1 MSKKNRR
8 KKKSDE
14 SLSSK
19 TSNKT
24 FSAFRKNKSAD
35 TRSDIDYQSDT
46 QYNYSNNQFNRST
59 TPNNRQVPQSLSFG
73 HRTYSDV
80 ESNDSKDFF
89 DLDPSQSRDS
99 SLRSYEMPVVDK
111 SDSERS
117 SGFFHRRNRT
127 RRKNRKGNRT
137 SLNQNDHLQIDNY
150 NSSHSGSSWGESM
163 SFSGSSDDE
172 LYSESEEEFSLNM
185 SGHNPRQGTHGQAV
199 DYSQLNKHKK
209 DLASQNLQ
217 AIESMARKEG
227 PNHADEAFQIF
238 PNHAYPNTKMTRK
251 QLRKHMNARSAFFH
265 DLRMPRLSGGSK
277 ELGKL
282 RLEVLQ
288 CFGLP
293 TTSLVKEVSAYA
305 VAVMGSCA
313 FQTDII
319 PNVANPMWLSKM
331 RRACLF
337 PVEQMYSQ
345 LSIGIFDLEAAY
357 AHPDTVIGHDGHP
370 GWRPPEERTGFGFH
384 RSNSMASTGRGSV
397 ARQSMNSFGG
407 FDGARRSSMSLGDRR
422 SSANLAMTNSLKNI
436 LADDDDDDVPGKL
449 PSETGQPPAEFCTK
463 AEDFIGHVVVDI
475 CRLRPGSTYD
485 VTLPLRRSNHVFTRE
500 PQGSVRIRLHLE
512 WSSERAAVMSYLP
525 KSLGGTVNWERQPN
539 TRYTVNCVDDRAAR
553 NVAHAVHGI
562 HMPGKFDMAL
572 LKSTIREMH
581 WTRIHLLRY
590 CKNRE
595 IYHLTYWVNPSISG
609 FVFLAWMHAV
619 YFNTVRY
626 VPGHVVV
633 FFLLHLIKNYAYYAM
648 DSPLQNGFLVPSLEE
663 IYYALMRGTR
673 KRKKP
678 CIQPLTVEREAEPM
692 ALTSSDHHGGMH
704 NSLSSMDELYDENGN
719 LVHVTRYPLSEIA
732 DAMKKSL
739 TVKPYRKGLTVFKH
753 TFQGEDAVDFLLRK
767 GFAMTRAEAVAVG
780 RRLER
785 EKKLFQH
792 ISKDS
797 NFEDSNLIFTF
808 LDTSGSDRFLQQKSH
823 VPMGGKVLELLGFYK
838 SRKNQTKAGGVDIL
852 ESREHVEF
860 PFATGVDHPR
870 FTVKESLVIRSAEER
885 TRLKR
890 EDEATA
896 MVEAADFGIVLSS
909 RNLFATQQQ
918 SRPSLHAG
926 YESEGGLDR
935 RKLLQQSHG
944 SADGRMPRRGSAIG
958 NAITTGATVVTEGAK
973 TMMQRRSSGTGRNS
987 FGSGQQLL
995 EVATSSRD
1003 MYSKLKAQNSTTIN
1017 KVLELQRKADQYDPY
1032 EYDSDGDVK
1041 TILKKKRKKNIILE
1055 KHLKKP
1061 MSQEIGNIGTA
1072 TEVDLSLAKSLEKTK
1087 RHVNAFFYHMFSD
1100 QVYKIDKSVFP
1111 TTMEKKRDND
1121 DKKKKKKKGIFNRRM
1136 SIEEMEEEEEQQ
1148 RRLQMTPYEL
1158 QQEEMEKTLLIN
1170 QFSHWNPWMNR
1181 IAVIMQPLLE
1191 MAQTF
1196 IFFFRAL
1203 FNLLTWQDPVLC
1215 FWLCFTG
1222 PPLAVILYVCPY
1234 RIVFLFL
1241 GIYLVGPQNFL
1252 IRIYR
1257 ESKDGYEPPN
1267 FDMVVKTKKI
1277 EKKKKDELRQLQ
1289 FFSSEAP
1296 GNQQIRFR
1304 NIDPTQVKQIVV
1316 PSNVMLYRN
1325 RFYDW
1330 PPEPK
1335 YCRVYASEAPS
1346 NLLVPGYAED
1356 KNGYGYDSDSTYVF
1370 DQAARRRE
1378 EEERRKVMLKKKRAR
1393 KKGVGRKF
1401 TDGIVNATQMGI
1413 GVVETAGGAVLHGTE
1428 QVLGVTADVTV
1439 GAVKGTANLTKTVV
1453 KGTRRGTISAVKGTG
1468 NLLRLRKKNKYKNSP
1483 YSDDE
1488 DEYYY

>member
-1 MSKKNRR
+1 MNRNRPRSRSRDGDIAFRRAPPSPRPGNSAHPGPGLKKKTSSSRNRRTRLQRSNSNDSNFSESSAKSYPSGIIEPPVWNQPAYNPSGSDRRRVTQGNSNHSNPNYSDDDSYTNGNNYYSKSHKNRFPYQQDLQDRLQSQVHQQHHSQQPSPKSPYPRSSPENSPTPQKKKRAFKRLLSKKDRR

-24 FSAFRKNKSAD
+24 FSAFRKTKSKD
-35 TRSDIDYQSDT
+35 TSSDIDYQSDT
-46 QYNYSNNQFNRST
+46 YYNYSNNQFNNRNTSTRST
-59 TPNNRQVPQSLSFG
+59 QSRGQVPQSLSFG
-73 HRTYSDV
+73 HRTHSDV
-80 ESNDSKDFF
+80 ESNDSKDFL
-89 DLDPSQSRDS
+89 DIDPSNSHDS
-99 SLRSYEMPVVDK
+99 SLVSYEMPVVDK

-117 SGFFHRRNRT
+117 SGFFHRRNRI
-127 RRKNRKGNRT
+127 RRKNHDGNNNRT
-137 SLNQNDHLQIDNY
+137 SMNRNEQIDNY
-150 NSSHSGSSWGESM
+150 SSGGSSWGESM

-172 LYSESEEEFSLNM
+172 FYSDSEEFSLNM
-185 SGHNPRQGTHGQAV
+185 SGHDPRQGTPGQAV

-217 AIESMARKEG
+217 AIEWMGRKEG
-227 PNHADEAFQIF
+227 PNHADEAFRIF

-251 QLRKHMNARSAFFH
+251 QLRKHMNARSAFYH
-265 DLRMPRLSGGSK
+265 DLRMPKLAGGSK

-305 VAVMGSCA
+305 VAVMGSSA

-337 PVEQMYSQ
+337 PVENMYSQ

-370 GWRPPEERTGFGFH
+370 GWKPPEERTGFGFH
-384 RSNSMASTGRGSV
+384 RSNSMQSTGRAQRNGSMG
-397 ARQSMNSFGG
+397 MNSY
-407 FDGARRSSMSLGDRR
+407 GDRR
-422 SSANLAMTNSLKNI
+422 PSTNLAMTNSLKNI
-436 LADDDDDDVPGKL
+436 MMDDDDDDVPGKL
-449 PSETGQPPAEFCTK
+449 PSERGVPAAEFCTK
-463 AEDFIGHVVVDI
+463 AEDFIGHVVIDI

-500 PQGSVRIRLHLE
+500 PQGSVRVRLHLE

-595 IYHLTYWVNPSISG
+595 IYHLSYWVHPSISG

-663 IYYALMRGTR
+663 LYYALMRGTR

-692 ALTSSDHHGGMH
+692 ALTSSHHNGGMN

-719 LVHVTRYPLSEIA
+719 LVHVTRFPLSEIA
-732 DAMKKSL
+732 DVMKKSL
-739 TVKPYRKGLTVFKH
+739 KVKPHRKGLMLFKH
-753 TFQGEDAVDFLLRK
+753 TFQGEDAVDFLIMK
-767 GFAMTRAEAVAVG
+767 GFAMTRPEAVSVG

-792 ISKDS
+792 INKDS

-808 LDTSGSDRFLQQKSH
+808 LDTSESDRFLHKKSH
-823 VPMGGKVLELLGFYK
+823 VPVGGKVLELLGFYK
-838 SRKNQTKAGGVDIL
+838 SGKNDIKSGGVDIL
-852 ESREHVEF
+852 EAREHVEF

-909 RNLFATQQQ
+909 PNLFATQQQQ

-935 RKLLQQSHG
+935 RKLLQASHG
-944 SADGRMPRRGSAIG
+944 SAEGRAQRRGSAIG
-958 NAITTGATVVTEGAK
+958 SAITTGATAVTEGAK
-973 TMMQRRSSGTGRNS
+973 TIMQRRSSGTGRNS
-987 FGSGQQLL
+987 FGSGQQIL

-1003 MYSKLKAQNSTTIN
+1003 MYSKLKAQNSTTVN
-1017 KVLELQRKADQYDPY
+1017 KVLELQRKAHQYDPY

-1041 TILKKKRKKNIILE
+1041 TILKKKRKKHVILE

-1111 TTMEKKRDND
+1111 TTMQKKKDND
-1121 DKKKKKKKGIFNRRM
+1121 DKKKKKKKGLFNRRM
-1136 SIEEMEEEEEQQ
+1136 SIEEMEEEEEEQ
-1148 RRLQMTPYEL
+1148 RRMQMTPYEL
-1158 QQEEMEKTLLIN
+1158 QQEEMEKTLL
-1170 QFSHWNPWMNR
+1170 M
-1181 IAVIMQPLLE
+1181 
-1191 MAQTF
+1191 
-1196 IFFFRAL
+1196 
-1203 FNLLTWQDPVLC
+1203 
-1215 FWLCFTG
+1215 
-1222 PPLAVILYVCPY
+1222 
-1234 RIVFLFL
+1234 
-1241 GIYLVGPQNFL
+1241 
-1252 IRIYR
+1252 
-1257 ESKDGYEPPN
+1257 
-1267 FDMVVKTKKI
+1267 
-1277 EKKKKDELRQLQ
+1277 
-1289 FFSSEAP
+1289 
-1296 GNQQIRFR
+1296 
-1304 NIDPTQVKQIVV
+1304 
-1316 PSNVMLYRN
+1316 
-1325 RFYDW
+1325 
-1330 PPEPK
+1330 
-1335 YCRVYASEAPS
+1335 
-1346 NLLVPGYAED
+1346 
-1356 KNGYGYDSDSTYVF
+1356 
-1370 DQAARRRE
+1370 
-1378 EEERRKVMLKKKRAR
+1378 
-1393 KKGVGRKF
+1393 
-1401 TDGIVNATQMGI
+1401 
-1413 GVVETAGGAVLHGTE
+1413 
-1428 QVLGVTADVTV
+1428 
-1439 GAVKGTANLTKTVV
+1439 
-1453 KGTRRGTISAVKGTG
+1453 
-1468 NLLRLRKKNKYKNSP
+1468 
-1483 YSDDE
+1483 
-1488 DEYYY
+1488 